1 MVDNVVV
8 ILTLGLGLLALL
20 FGGWF
25 VSTRRGVV
33 AGLITVFLGVVIA
46 LFSFGYAT
54 DLSDGANTNEPRDTQ
69 VVVIITP

>member
-8 ILTLGLGLLALL
+8 ILGLGLGILALL

-33 AGLITVFLGVVIA
+33 AGLMAVFLGIVIA
-46 LFSFGYAT
+46 FFSLGYAT
-54 DLSDGANTNEPRDTQ
+54 DLSDGADTNEPRDTP
-69 VVVIITP
+69 VVVTVAP